1 MSRIANL
8 PHPRNGSPSRYL
20 VCPDTGIYEFTKVA
34 TPKTAPRSWLIEGNV
49 SSQTISEPEMFVATA
64 IDPLFLIIPA
74 LVPKASREDGEK
86 KRLFLLSD
94 DYFDKLPEDAS
105 HLSELLRCERT
116 RKRFENRLAAVCDS
130 VDAGDESMFRI
141 NEQKLAGVIWDKAK
155 WLGQSG
161 SLPASIEEKFVT
173 KALEAPLL
181 FQRREMTGVNGAAS
195 VAAADST
202 ASTPKPENVDSQLS
216 LATED
221 SNVSAMSQVSTAA
234 TSVVEDA
241 PANTEVSS
249 STSASPQIVQLQR
262 LRVAFDFICATYLS
276 DHLAEMLKQ
285 TSLVKEAT
293 SVDFAPLDLFI
304 QKLDKLR
311 AEAMAARSVSDYSR
325 KRAYDEEEDEARAEK
340 KRKLEEEKKRKATQ
354 SRGVKQLEKVNTTG
368 MKKLSAFFTKK

>member
-1 MSRIANL
+1 
-8 PHPRNGSPSRYL
+8 
-20 VCPDTGIYEFTKVA
+20 
-34 TPKTAPRSWLIEGNV
+34 
-49 SSQTISEPEMFVATA
+49 MFVATS

-155 WLGQSG
+155 RLGQSG

-181 FQRREMTGVNGAAS
+181 FQRREMTSVNGAAS

-202 ASTPKPENVDSQLS
+202 ATTPKPESVDSQLS

-234 TSVVEDA
+234 TSVVEDI
-241 PANTEVSS
+241 PSNTEVSS

-262 LRVAFDFICATYLS
+262 LRVAFDFICATYLP

-285 TSLVKEAT
+285 ASLVKEAT